1 MTDPAVP
8 PELYVAN
15 QVGFLALTTPDEWL
29 AQVKDAGD
37 AVVRAVDDA
46 VARAAARIEEMDDS
60 ALIGLGLGSPVLGLI
75 GGLIDHQSDQAK
87 EELRQRLAEAAR
99 TLGDELTRLWEAI
112 DRETTQL
119 VGDPAELV
127 RTAGD
132 LFTAKAAVDGCYHE
146 ATVDV
151 RDLDRYWGG
160 LGASAFTGA
169 VSEQVA
175 AMEAVAAS
183 LDGAARLL
191 GDAAEALKQ
200 TWSQILSALLG
211 LAANIVGVLASAF
224 DAGNVLT
231 FEVGPAV
238 ALIGVAISFLSDCT
252 EAVRELHVVAVTSG
266 VIEWSSVGGSH
277 RGLVGGTDWPPV
289 DAQDAHDYSGA
300 GRWSL

>member
-1 MTDPAVP
+1 VSGPAIP
-8 PELYVAN
+8 PELYLAPG
-15 QVGFLALTTPDEWL
+15 VGFLALTTPDEWL

-46 VARAAARIEEMDDS
+46 VARASARIEEMDDH
-60 ALIGLGLGSPVLGLI
+60 ALAGLGLISPVGGLI
-75 GGLIDHQSDQAK
+75 GGIIDHQAGQAK
-87 EELRQRLAEAAR
+87 EELRRKLDEAAR
-99 TLGDELTRLWEAI
+99 TLADELTRLWEAI

-119 VGDPAELV
+119 VGDPAGLV

-132 LFTAKAAVDGCYHE
+132 LFTAKAALDGCHQE
-146 ATVDV
+146 AAVDM

-160 LGASAFTGA
+160 LGAAAFTGA
-169 VSEQVA
+169 VVEQLE
-175 AMEAVAAS
+175 AMEGVAAS

-200 TWSQILSALLG
+200 TWSDILSALLG

-238 ALIGVAISFLSDCT
+238 ALIGVAITFLSDCT
-252 EAVRELHVVAVTSG
+252 EAVRRLHVVAVTSG
-266 VIEWSSVGGSH
+266 VIEWSSVGGSNH
-277 RGLVGGTDWPPV
+277 GLVGGTDWPPV

>member
-1 MTDPAVP
+1 MSDPAIP
-8 PELYVAN
+8 PELHLAAG
-15 QVGFLALTTPDEWL
+15 VGFLSLTTPDEWL
-29 AQVKDAGD
+29 AQVKEAGD

-46 VARAAARIEEMDDS
+46 VARASARIEEMDDH
-60 ALIGLGLGSPVLGLI
+60 ALAGLGLISPVGGLI
-75 GGLIDHQSDQAK
+75 GGLIDHQAGRAK
-87 EELRQRLAEAAR
+87 EELRQKLADAAR
-99 TLGDELTRLWEAI
+99 ALADELTRMWEAI

-127 RTAGD
+127 RTAGA
-132 LFTAKAAVDGCYHE
+132 LFAAKAAVDGSYQE
-146 ATVDV
+146 AAVDM

-160 LGASAFTGA
+160 LGAAAFTGA
-169 VSEQVA
+169 VIEQVA
-175 AMEAVAAS
+175 AMEGVAAS

-200 TWSQILSALLG
+200 TWSLILSALLG

-238 ALIGVAISFLSDCT
+238 ALIGAAISFLSDCT
-252 EAVRELHVVAVTSG
+252 EAVRQLHVVAVTSG